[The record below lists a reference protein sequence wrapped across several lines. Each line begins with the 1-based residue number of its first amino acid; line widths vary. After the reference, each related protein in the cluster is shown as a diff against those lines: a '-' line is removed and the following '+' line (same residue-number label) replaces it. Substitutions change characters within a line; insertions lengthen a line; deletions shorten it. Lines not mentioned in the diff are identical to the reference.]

1 MPSTPSSKS
10 STSSECASCMDWM
23 AKCHESDVLG
33 SHYCEW
39 LKGLLAAV
47 HRDGGQY
54 TTLAGTKE
62 SVEDAIKKVRELY
75 QERAS
80 MKRKLGSMMFG
91 SRKV

>member
-1 MPSTPSSKS
+1 MPSTPSLKS
-10 STSSECASCMDWM
+10 STSSEPVLPAEDW
-23 AKCHESDVLG
+23 KKLLYD
-33 SHYCEW
+33 
-39 LKGLLAAV
+39 LLATI

-54 TTLAGTKE
+54 THLAGFAVSYT
-62 SVEDAIKKVRELY
+62 DAEAKVRELY